1 MRRKRI
7 LYVSASETDM
17 RVMRYMLEIKG
28 YRVIVATT
36 GQQAIIAVSEAL
48 FDFDIALINFSMP
61 NMNGIELVGRLKQ
74 IAPHIPMVILGDC
87 KKVSGEMHRADAFLD
102 KKTITS
108 AELLERISAM
118 IRRKRRP
125 SKRYKSS
132 DVDCLSEVV

>member
-1 MRRKRI
+1 MRPRKRI

-28 YRVIVATT
+28 YRVIGATT
-36 GQQAIIAVSEAL
+36 GQQAIIAVSEAS
-48 FDFDIALINFSMP
+48 FDLVLINFDMP

-102 KKTITS
+102 KKSITS
-108 AELLERISAM
+108 AELLERIGAM
-118 IRRKRRP
+118 IQRKRRP
-125 SKRYKSS
+125 SKGYKSS